1 MTVTT
6 ALSATNA
13 YGMMSRLANRG
24 QDGQSGAV
32 PTGTGTG
39 ADFGNMIK
47 DQVKDVIEQGKVAEA
62 KQADMMAGKANLIDV
77 VTAVS
82 ETEVALETMVSVR
95 DRVISA
101 YEEIM
106 RMPI

>member
-1 MTVTT
+1 MTTT
-6 ALSATNA
+6 TPFNA
-13 YGMMSRLANRG
+13 ASLYGSMSRLANQG
-24 QDGQSGAV
+24 DEAHSAVKGAA
-32 PTGTGTG
+32 GGLS
-39 ADFGNMIK
+39 DFGAM
-47 DQVKDVIEQGKVAEA
+47 VKDELKSVVEQGNAAEV
-62 KQADMMAGKANLIDV
+62 KQADLMAGKADLIDV

-82 ETEVALETMVSVR
+82 ETELALETMVSVR

>member
-1 MTVTT
+1 MINTSLN
-6 ALSATNA
+6 AANA
-13 YGMMSRLANRG
+13 YNLASKLTNQTQSDETLQKAVDAKPDFANMVKEGIGGVMERG
-24 QDGQSGAV
+24 Q
-32 PTGTGTG
+32 
-39 ADFGNMIK
+39 
-47 DQVKDVIEQGKVAEA
+47 VAEKTA
-62 KQADMMAGKANLIDV
+62 TDLVNGKANVVDV
-77 VTAVS
+77 VTAVA

>member
-1 MTVTT
+1 MLNTSLNATHAYNLAQKLT
-6 ALSATNA
+6 NQTQSAEALQKAVDAKPDFSAMVKN
-13 YGMMSRLANRG
+13 GVNSVLDRG
-24 QDGQSGAV
+24 Q
-32 PTGTGTG
+32 T
-39 ADFGNMIK
+39 
-47 DQVKDVIEQGKVAEA
+47 AETKA
-62 KQADMMAGKANLIDV
+62 TAMVNGKADVVDV
-77 VTAVS
+77 VTAVA

>member
-1 MTVTT
+1 MINTSLT
-6 ALSATNA
+6 AANA
-13 YGMMSRLANRG
+13 YSLAQQLTN
-24 QDGQSGAV
+24 QTQSDQTLQSAAAAK
-32 PTGTGTG
+32 P
-39 ADFGNMIK
+39 DFGEM
-47 DQVKDVIEQGKVAEA
+47 VKDGVMGVLDKGQVAEKTA
-62 KQADMMAGKANLIDV
+62 TAMVHGKADVVDV
-77 VTAVS
+77 VTAVA

>member
-1 MTVTT
+1 MINTS
-6 ALSATNA
+6 LSAANA
-13 YGMMSRLANRG
+13 YNLAQRLTNQTQSDQTLQQATEAKPDFGAMVKDGVNGVLERG
-24 QDGQSGAV
+24 Q
-32 PTGTGTG
+32 
-39 ADFGNMIK
+39 
-47 DQVKDVIEQGKVAEA
+47 VAEKTSA
-62 KQADMMAGKANLIDV
+62 AMVNGKADVVDV
-77 VTAVS
+77 VTAVA